1 MKITSISLRELSA
14 IAQKISI
21 GLENSSELV
30 DTFDA
35 AETYAFHLDV
45 SSNAL
50 VAAPIPVWESP
61 DDPRS
66 ELKRWTGEDP
76 VALPQSFVDAQA
88 YIGLYDITLETEEE
102 SIELSFH
109 GDALQ
114 DMDGDLS
121 ESEIETIKNV
131 FNPASIFHLASEVIT
146 ACKG

>member
-1 MKITSISLRELSA
+1 MKITSISLGELSA

-30 DTFDA
+30 DTVDA
-35 AETYAFHLDV
+35 AETYAIHLDV

-131 FNPASIFHLASEVIT
+131 FNPTSIFHLASEVIT